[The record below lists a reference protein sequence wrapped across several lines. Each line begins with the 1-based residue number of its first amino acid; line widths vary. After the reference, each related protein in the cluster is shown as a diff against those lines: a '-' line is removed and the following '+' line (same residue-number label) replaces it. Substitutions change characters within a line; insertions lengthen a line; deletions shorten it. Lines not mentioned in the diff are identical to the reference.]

1 MVTEPTPLAW
11 AFSRC
16 GCVVSTHRTRE
27 AADAVH
33 TRLLQSRRHRYGGG
47 PAPQVSIYP
56 LTTKDEVLRA
66 KREARRTRG
75 TDRRTT

>member
-1 MVTEPTPLAW
+1 MTEPTPLAW

-16 GCVVSTHRTRE
+16 DCVVSTHRTRE

-33 TRLLQSRRHRYGGG
+33 ARLLQSRRYRFGGGG
-47 PAPQVSIYP
+47 PIQINIYP
-56 LTTKDEVLRA
+56 LHTRAEVLSA

>member
-1 MVTEPTPLAW
+1 MTEPTPLAW

-33 TRLLQSRRHRYGGG
+33 TRLLQSRRYRYGGG
-47 PAPQVSIYP
+47 GPIQVNIYP
-56 LTTKDEVLRA
+56 LTTKDEVLNA